1 MSNLIITA
9 VLFCIICFYL
19 FKYYINIA
27 NRLKFIDNPN
37 SLSNHK
43 KAIPTGA
50 GIIFVFLICLIYLL
64 LVIGSKFNYFV
75 IDFPNRHY
83 LFFISVSL
91 LGILS
96 FVDDIKNIHPAYRF
110 LAQIIMVF
118 FSMPLLSHDIF
129 YLIPEKLLYLVI
141 LLFWVYIINIFNFL
155 DGSNGYLTINSLF
168 IFFGYLATKYMDAT
182 QIYDFNYLII
192 LFFVQFLL
200 IYLYFNFPKPK
211 IFCGDSGSIIT
222 GYIIGYITLN
232 LIFNG
237 YWYVAISLISYPF
250 FEVTITII
258 KKMKN
263 GKYPWERLFDYF
275 FLKALNATNKNHN
288 KIFSISLI
296 YNIANFSIILIM
308 LFYENKYFFI
318 FSIILSMLKIYLF
331 NLITKRNLIT

>member
-1 MSNLIITA
+1 MSNLTLTA
-9 VLFCIICFYL
+9 IFLCIICFYL

-27 NRLKFIDNPN
+27 SKLEFVDTPN
-37 SLSNHK
+37 LLSNHK
-43 KAIPTGA
+43 KPVPTGA

-64 LVIGSKFNYFV
+64 LVIGSKFNYFI

-83 LFFISVSL
+83 LFFIAVSL

-96 FVDDIKNIHPAYRF
+96 FIDDIKNIHPAYRF
-110 LAQIIMVF
+110 FAQIIIVF
-118 FSMPLLSHDIF
+118 FSMPLLSYDIF

-141 LLFWVYIINIFNFL
+141 LLSWVYIINIFNFL
-155 DGSNGYLTINSLF
+155 DGSNGYLTVNSLF
-168 IFFGYLATKYMDAT
+168 IFFGYLATKYIDAT
-182 QIYDFNYLII
+182 QIYDFNFLII

-222 GYIIGYITLN
+222 GYIIGYIILN

-237 YWYVAISLISYPF
+237 YWHVAISLISYPF

-275 FLKALNATNKNHN
+275 FLKALNATNQNHN
-288 KIFSISLI
+288 KIFYMSLI
-296 YNIANFSIILIM
+296 YNLVNFIIILIM

-318 FSIILSMLKIYLF
+318 FSIMLSIVKIYLF
-331 NLITKRNLIT
+331 NLITKRNLVI